1 MIDYSNDKKKIVLI
15 GAGLVGMSFAYAL
28 LGSHICEELGI
39 IDIDKKRAEGEA
51 MDLSHGLAFSG
62 GNMKTPV
69 PAVKPRSVPCR
80 PPAWM

>member
-62 GNMKTPV
+62 FFGGYFAFAAYFGIFRIGACPF
-69 PAVKPRSVPCR
+69 
-80 PPAWM
+80 